1 VEKLIPN
8 QHYECVVLGWGKFM
22 GDEHFLDHQSSN
34 LCVSFF
40 AHELQMNSR
49 SNLLLGGGIVA
60 VSFQQWGSLHN
71 SAMSRDKM
79 IRNKMMGNHETI

>member
-22 GDEHFLDHQSSN
+22 GDEHFSWPPEFH

-40 AHELQMNSR
+40 AQELQMNSR
-49 SNLLLGGGIVA
+49 NNLLLGGGGIVA
-60 VSFQQWGSLHN
+60 VSFQQRLI
-71 SAMSRDKM
+71 AQ
-79 IRNKMMGNHETI
+79 